1 MRKFEPTSVRGQLYQ
16 LKVGEKAVFDASRT
30 SYIRNN
36 CTNFGFEW
44 DRKFSTSTDRET
56 RTITVTR
63 ER

>member
-1 MRKFEPTSVRGQLYQ
+1 MEEKRKSVRSQIHELEIGD
-16 LKVGEKAVFDASRT
+16 KATFDASRT
-30 SYIRNN
+30 SYIRAA

-44 DRKFSTSTDRET
+44 NRHYSTQINRKN